1 MIYMIK
7 KTYILILILI
17 TSCANLNTTFS
28 TSPFVPLISNLFV
41 GGESIELSDEYISNQ
56 PYSFLRADFGQGS
69 NVIMVLQKIE
79 NGLYTWTSEYQ
90 EKITT
95 YNGKIIK
102 TQGLNHNIEIM
113 NPSKFKYFSNS
124 NNYIGVFNTLLKE
137 PTAFIEQQFAISMI
151 EQSETLLFEEKI
163 YIEPLNQRY
172 SNFYWLDGKTGQAV
186 KTKQKIHPD
195 LPTIRLDF
203 IYKY

>member
-1 MIYMIK
+1 M
-7 KTYILILILI
+7 
-17 TSCANLNTTFS
+17 NTTFS
-28 TSPFVPLISNLFV
+28 TTPFVPLVRDLIV
-41 GGESIELSDEYISNQ
+41 GGKSIELSDSYISNQ

-79 NGLYTWTSEYQ
+79 NGFYTWTSEYQ

-102 TQGLNHNIEIM
+102 TQGLKHNIEILS
-113 NPSKFKYFSNS
+113 PSKFKYFSNS
-124 NNYIGVFNTLLKE
+124 NNYTGEFNTLLKE
-137 PTAFIEQQFAISMI
+137 PIAFLEQQFAISMI
-151 EQSETLLFEEKI
+151 EQGETLLFEEKI
-163 YIEPLNQRY
+163 YIEPLNKRY

-186 KTKQKIHPD
+186 KTKQKIHPN

-203 IYKY
+203 IYLFSSTINN